1 MLSED
6 SSTDSEEQETMVIT
20 LGSRMIKAGYSGE
33 KTCRYVS
40 EEVHISNTDDPT
52 LIKPEEGS
60 VPLLDIPGE
69 KTNNK
74 TALKTALRRCWSEQY
89 SPKLDPKETR
99 LALVIATRSHV
110 LLTEIA
116 ELVFT
121 NLHVQ
126 ELCLMTPGEG
136 VIVIEGEENCV
147 VVDIGYRDTRIE
159 TFVNWR
165 MVERVVVRVGG
176 YHLKTVSGHLET
188 VSGHLEMVSGDARE
202 LLLSTDSSGVSI
214 PGEVQKVLRRYEK
227 ICRVVVVGSTS
238 FRLDKDFIGVK
249 CGVSH
254 GSRCVKYSLPPE
266 RNKSAWL
273 GASIAADLSYSQHRF
288 YSAADWRER
297 WEVIE
302 PIIDKK

>member
-1 MLSED
+1 MSSED
-6 SSTDSEEQETMVIT
+6 SSTDSEEHETMVIT

-52 LIKPEEGS
+52 LIKPQEGS

-69 KTNNK
+69 KINNK

-99 LALVIATRSHV
+99 LVLVIATRSHV

-147 VVDIGYRDTRIE
+147 VVDIGYRETRIE

-176 YHLKTVSGHLET
+176 YHLET
-188 VSGHLEMVSGDARE
+188 VSGDTRE
-202 LLLSTDSSGVSI
+202 LLLSADSSGVSI
-214 PGEVQKVLRRYEK
+214 PGEVQRVLGRYED
-227 ICRVVVVGSTS
+227 ICRVFIVGSTS
-238 FRLDKDFIGVK
+238 FRLDKEFVEDK

-254 GSRCVKYSLPPE
+254 GCHSNTSLAHGGRCVKYSLPPE

-273 GASIAADLSYSQHRF
+273 GASIAADLSDSQHRF
-288 YSAADWRER
+288 YSAAEWREGLK
-297 WEVIE
+297 VIE
-302 PIIDKK
+302 PIIIKK